1 MVRYD
6 IKIRRKVFETFLKME
21 DTMDKKVHEI
31 YCNSCGKK
39 IETTDNNKRE
49 DYLSIK
55 RNGDTSQKKTGKYT
69 VFFCVNPVM
78 IYGRSSLNFL

>member
-1 MVRYD
+1 
-6 IKIRRKVFETFLKME
+6 
-21 DTMDKKVHEI
+21 MDKKVHEI

-39 IETTDNNKRE
+39 MRQQTILRE
-49 DYLSIK
+49 KITFPSK